1 MLAKRSTFKK
11 WILELLVKFSD
22 LHHCK
27 SKLFF
32 FSAKTFIKIDST
44 TSHRNQVFRLWEIPV
59 TLPYLPSTRVDWKW
73 CVRAFWY
80 LFVYLFICLFIYLFL
95 YLFIYLFVCLFV
107 CLFILLFIYLF
118 IYDNHDDNSDG
129 IILMMFQEDLFF
141 VPFLMH

>member
-11 WILELLVKFSD
+11 WILELLVNFSD

-73 CVRAFWY
+73 CVRAFRY
-80 LFVYLFICLFIYLFL
+80 LFVYLFICLFIYLF
-95 YLFIYLFVCLFV
+95 IFVL
-107 CLFILLFIYLF
+107 IYLF
-118 IYDNHDDNSDG
+118 IYDNHDDDSDG